1 MQWAQPSA
9 SAFSSRS
16 ESPRT
21 FGARLIQN
29 AARGTRA
36 KFIALGVSWLLCA
49 TAVAGPVNVSGSFG
63 SFNLKP
69 RSLKEM
75 RWDTVVRQQYDFSC
89 GSAAVATLLTYHYER
104 PTSEDEVFE
113 AMIQVGDREKIQ
125 AQGFSMLDMKRYLDS
140 LGMQSDGF
148 KMKLESFLKIG
159 VPGITLVDTQ
169 GYKHFVVVKGLDE
182 NNVLVGDPAVGAVAV
197 PKDYFKGIWSGAV
210 LAARADMPTGRKN
223 FNSDK
228 DWRVR
233 PKSPIGQGVRR
244 TGLGTMLLTLPGR
257 NELGK

>member
-1 MQWAQPSA
+1 M
-9 SAFSSRS
+9 R
-16 ESPRT
+16 
-21 FGARLIQN
+21 N
-29 AARGTRA
+29 ATVDMNA
-36 KFIALGVSWLLCA
+36 KLIALAVSLLLCA
-49 TAVAGPVNVSGSFG
+49 SAVAGPVNVSGSFG

-104 PTSEDEVFE
+104 PTSEDQVFK
-113 AMIQVGDREKIQ
+113 AMIDVGDREKIQ
-125 AQGFSMLDMKRYLDS
+125 AQGFSMLDMKRYLDA
-140 LGMQSDGF
+140 LGMHSDGF

-169 GYKHFVVVKGLDE
+169 GYKHFVVVKGLDDKT
-182 NNVLVGDPAVGAVAV
+182 VLVGDPATGAVAV
-197 PKDYFKGIWSGAV
+197 PKEYFKSIWSGAV
-210 LAARADMPTGRKN
+210 LAARADMPTGRKH
-223 FNSDK
+223 FNSDR

-233 PKSPIGQGVRR
+233 PRAPIGQGVRR
-244 TGLGTMLLTLPGR
+244 TELGTALLTLPSR